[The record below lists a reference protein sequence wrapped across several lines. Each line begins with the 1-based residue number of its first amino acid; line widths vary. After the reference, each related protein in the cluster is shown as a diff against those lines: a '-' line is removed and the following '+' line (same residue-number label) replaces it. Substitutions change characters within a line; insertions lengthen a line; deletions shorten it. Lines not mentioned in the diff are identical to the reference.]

1 MKKHEPLTE
10 EQLLA
15 IKARADAATPGPWVT
30 DGYGVDLEYAI
41 SVRQPWAE
49 LLLRGEKCV
58 EYRRWSLQE
67 KYVGRWLL
75 LHASQS
81 MSCRE
86 RDLALSCLGTT
97 VEFDRGGYVGRIR
110 FGRAIMA
117 FTPLEVRTYCP
128 LPQCWHWPVIDVERL
143 PFCPAKGKTLVFKVE
158 GKKHEQQN

>member
-1 MKKHEPLTE
+1 MMPE
-10 EQLLA
+10 
-15 IKARADAATPGPWVT
+15 
-30 DGYGVDLEYAI
+30 EYAI

-58 EYRRWSLQE
+58 EYRRWALPE

-75 LHASQS
+75 LH
-81 MSCRE
+81 
-86 RDLALSCLGTT
+86 DLALSCLGTT

-128 LPQCWHWPVIDVERL
+128 LPQCWHWPVMDVERL
-143 PFCPAKGKTLVFKVE
+143 PFCPAKGRTLVFKAW
-158 GKKHEQQN
+158 GHNNEQRN